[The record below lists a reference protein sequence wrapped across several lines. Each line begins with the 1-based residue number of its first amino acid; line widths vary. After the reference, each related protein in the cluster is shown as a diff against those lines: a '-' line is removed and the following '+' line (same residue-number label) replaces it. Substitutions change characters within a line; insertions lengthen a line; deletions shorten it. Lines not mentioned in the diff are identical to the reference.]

1 MDNELIFRD
10 LGVIDNRLSKL
21 RSKKKL
27 TPDEDKEK
35 ALLEKCYDCLMEEK
49 PLSSIELK
57 PEETRQLRGF
67 AFVTS
72 KPQIILLN
80 LDESQNEDAKIPK
93 WDELKKR
100 AEERGAKPA
109 RSTEAWKWT
118 SWTSS
123 PRRRRSSPRG

>member
-1 MDNELIFRD
+1 MRDWDIVDNELIFRD

-21 RSKKKL
+21 RAKKKL

-67 AFVTS
+67 A
-72 KPQIILLN
+72 LRHLEAADN
-80 LDESQNEDAKIPK
+80 
-93 WDELKKR
+93 
-100 AEERGAKPA
+100 PA
-109 RSTEAWKWT
+109 Q
-118 SWTSS
+118 
-123 PRRRRSSPRG
+123 PRRKPERRD